1 MKASI
6 SLVSIGSSDRN
17 EEGINCTMIFDLTI
31 CSCAT
36 AVDSSQTSLPEPS
49 DNTLTRLLDYYP
61 PIVFAILSS
70 LEIFGSKFKCII
82 S

>member
-61 PIVFAILSS
+61 PLCSPS
-70 LEIFGSKFKCII
+70 YHHSKFLDQN
-82 S
+82 SSA